1 MFQLENVLGIIVA
14 DRDGIIKS
22 VSYSNGNFNSNLIG
36 VEWYSALKIPREEY
50 NKKVEGKYPK
60 TFSLP
65 EKGQKILVYPSYG
78 EKEDISGFHILVEKI
93 DEEKNSAQYLN
104 KMLCFGEIVPGI
116 AHEICNPLTYV
127 SGWLQMFLAETHD
140 NDPKKKTYEA
150 LIKEFERIAKLVR
163 SLLAFTNQ
171 TPKSKQI
178 FDVNQVIED
187 VALMVVYTMK
197 NENIELIKDLLHS
210 ELKIEGDS
218 NKLKQVVLNLLQN
231 SREAMP
237 NGGKIY
243 LSTNLIH
250 NDSIIIQFRD
260 TGCGFTKD
268 QLSKIFRPFYTT
280 KTNGKGAGLG
290 LSVCKAITEELD
302 GTIDLDSKVG
312 EGTVIT
318 INLPRYS
325 PN

>member
-36 VEWYSALKIPREEY
+36 VEWYSALNIPREEY

-65 EKGQKILVYPSYG
+65 EEGQKILVYPSYG

-127 SGWLQMFLAETHD
+127 SGWLQMFLEETHD
-140 NDPKKKTYEA
+140 NDPKKKTYET

-163 SLLAFTNQ
+163 SLLAFAKQ
-171 TPKSKQI
+171 TPKSKQV

-187 VALMVVYTMK
+187 VVLMVVYTMK

-260 TGCGFTKD
+260 TGCGFTED
-268 QLSKIFRPFYTT
+268 QLSRIFRPFYTT

-325 PN
+325 SN

>member
-1 MFQLENVLGIIVA
+1 MFQLETILGIIVA

-50 NKKVEGKYPK
+50 NKKVEGKCPK

-65 EKGQKILVYPSYG
+65 EEGQKILVYPSYG

-93 DEEKNSAQYLN
+93 DEEKNSTQYLN

-127 SGWLQMFLAETHD
+127 SGWLQMFLEETHE
-140 NDPKKKTYEA
+140 NDPKRKTYEA

-163 SLLAFTNQ
+163 SLLAFAKQ

-178 FDVNQVIED
+178 VDVNQVIED
-187 VALMVVYTMK
+187 VVLMVVYTMK

-268 QLSKIFRPFYTT
+268 QLSRIFRPFYTT

-325 PN
+325 SN